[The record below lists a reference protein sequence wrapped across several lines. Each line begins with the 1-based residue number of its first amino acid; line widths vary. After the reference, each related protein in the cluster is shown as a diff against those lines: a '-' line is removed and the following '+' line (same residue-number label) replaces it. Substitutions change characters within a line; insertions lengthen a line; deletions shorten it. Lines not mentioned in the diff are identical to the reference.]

1 MAMKTISIKEPKEI
15 NCNMFE
21 WDASYRCVAESD
33 EVRLLSIE
41 SRSAIQVVVA
51 KIEMQSFIG
60 MTTDYYVS
68 SPNFGVAIP
77 GISSLMETHW
87 ITEKLLH
94 AGLSAPDA
102 VTIAQ
107 VLRDMGD
114 F

>member
-1 MAMKTISIKEPKEI
+1 MKMKTISIKEPKEL

-41 SRSAIQVVVA
+41 SRSAIEVVVA
-51 KIEMQSFIG
+51 KVDKQSILG
-60 MTTDYYVS
+60 MITEYYVS